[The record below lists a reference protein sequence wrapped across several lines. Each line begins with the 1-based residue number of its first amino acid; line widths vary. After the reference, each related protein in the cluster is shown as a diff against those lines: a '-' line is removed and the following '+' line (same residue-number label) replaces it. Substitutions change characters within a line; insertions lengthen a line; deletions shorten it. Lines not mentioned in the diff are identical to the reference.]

1 MTENEN
7 SERLGRADD
16 PRRAYRVEETPPEL
30 AKILIPA
37 LDRLIG
43 ELSAVIAGE
52 SGQSSNHSPF
62 K

>member
-7 SERLGRADD
+7 SERLGAAHD

-30 AKILIPA
+30 ASILIPA
-37 LDRLIG
+37 LDRLID
-43 ELSAVIAGE
+43 ELSAVIARE
-52 SGQSSNHSPF
+52 SESSNRKSS

>member
-37 LDRLIG
+37 LDRLID
-43 ELSAVIAGE
+43 ELSAVIARE
-52 SGQSSNHSPF
+52 SG
-62 K
+62 